1 MKDNGKVVE
10 LERKDLKNKNN
21 IKNRGVLSKEE
32 IRKCISKGD
41 IVIEPF
47 DENTLGPSDINF
59 RISENYARIKNIQEI
74 MDLRNLESEII
85 NGKYFTFE
93 KNKEYIIQ
101 PNEHLLIE
109 SIEYLEMPNY
119 LTALIALRSTFSR
132 LGLSTPPT
140 LIDPGFKGKIVFHLI
155 GSSYPIKLYE
165 GIAVFKIIFLYVSS
179 NTEVYNGEYQNQK
192 GVVLPKSYPI
202 WGKRK

>member
-10 LERKDLKNKNN
+10 LERKDLKNKNSV
-21 IKNRGVLSKEE
+21 KNRGVLSKEE
-32 IRKCISKGD
+32 IKKCISKGD

-47 DENTLGPSDINF
+47 DENALGPSDINF
-59 RISENYARIKNIQEI
+59 RISENYVRIKNIQEI

-85 NGKYFTFE
+85 NDKYFAFE

-165 GIAVFKIIFLYVSS
+165 GIAVFKVIFLYVSS
-179 NTEVYNGEYQNQK
+179 NTEVYNGAYQNQK
-192 GVVLPKSYPI
+192 GVVLPKSRPI

>member
-1 MKDNGKVVE
+1 
-10 LERKDLKNKNN
+10 LKNKNN